1 MLLKIKTGTCKLR
14 NKKKLRVAVLTIF
27 FYIIII
33 LQVLMVTKNVLWD
46 KKSQL
51 PLFIYFISQA
61 FYLNIF

>member
-14 NKKKLRVAVLTIF
+14 NKKKLRVADLTIF

-46 KKSQL
+46 KKSKIA
-51 PLFIYFISQA
+51 FIYL
-61 FYLNIF
+61 FYFTGFLF